1 MVVTYLPRSINNSK
15 HNDDEEEELQGGWWW
30 ERLCAQKNPL
40 FVLASKTVKKV
51 DIVKTEFNQEFIK
64 GILTKID
71 YDALRN
77 AVSQTK
83 RKFWNDLNHTRFNI
97 FLTSTTETIK
107 LPEKITDE
115 MIENVEFLKVLHHV
129 LLEIVVVEGQLICP
143 ESGRIFPISQGIPNM
158 LLNEDEV

>member
-1 MVVTYLPRSINNSK
+1 MRCIKYSILNRIFFPTY
-15 HNDDEEEELQGGWWW
+15 
-30 ERLCAQKNPL
+30 
-40 FVLASKTVKKV
+40 T
-51 DIVKTEFNQEFIK
+51 
-64 GILTKID
+64 
-71 YDALRN
+71 
-77 AVSQTK
+77 
-83 RKFWNDLNHTRFNI
+83 
-97 FLTSTTETIK
+97 TTETIK

>member
-1 MVVTYLPRSINNSK
+1 MTI
-15 HNDDEEEELQGGWWW
+15 
-30 ERLCAQKNPL
+30 
-40 FVLASKTVKKV
+40 
-51 DIVKTEFNQEFIK
+51 
-64 GILTKID
+64 
-71 YDALRN
+71 
-77 AVSQTK
+77 
-83 RKFWNDLNHTRFNI
+83 NDLNHTRFNS
-97 FLTSTTETIK
+97 LHNTTETIK